1 MTHHDDI
8 FLLFGLCPVAN
19 IWNKNPVFVY
29 RRLQY
34 YQWCM
39 LFWVCLR
46 STLTKDD
53 WAPFWIRRHFNFHA
67 YSIVIQSW
75 ASAETMLVKVP
86 HIKMALWYAFLLK
99 KSSCNSN
106 WCVCIKHICVYER
119 ESVYRYSGTFKQ
131 NNGDRQVIWIF
142 VPLHLKILDMQPAIS
157 LPSHSC
163 FSLSS
168 HKILWILSQ
177 PNNFRTVGAQGS
189 STVLYFYTYKLMR
202 NAIFFI

>member
-1 MTHHDDI
+1 MAAQMTHHDGI
-8 FLLFGLCPVAN
+8 FLLFGLCLVAN

-34 YQWCM
+34 YQWCT

-86 HIKMALWYAFLLK
+86 HIKMALWYAFLPK

-106 WCVCIKHICVYER
+106 WCVCIKHICVCVR
-119 ESVYRYSGTFKQ
+119 ESVYIYIQGHSNKIMGTDKLFEYLSLC
-131 NNGDRQVIWIF
+131 IWKF
-142 VPLHLKILDMQPAIS
+142 WTCNQQFLC
-157 LPSHSC
+157 LP
-163 FSLSS
+163 
-168 HKILWILSQ
+168 
-177 PNNFRTVGAQGS
+177 
-189 STVLYFYTYKLMR
+189 TVLV
-202 NAIFFI
+202 